1 MANPSAVF
9 AWANTAAAVAQAN
22 AGDPMFAV
30 KGTK

>member
-1 MANPSAVF
+1 MANPSVAF
-9 AWANTAAAVAQAN
+9 AWANTAAAVAKAN

>member
-1 MANPSAVF
+1 MANPNVAF
-9 AWANTAAAVAQAN
+9 AWANAASAVARTN